1 MQRPVAPLPYPSSAM
16 NPELLPTEADWRTQL
31 AETQVHCAQVEAEL
45 AAARSRIEALE
56 EQLQAANSSSQRHYN
71 QLMALVQNIRLGL
84 MLVDDDSHIRFVN
97 QHFMDL
103 FSLTSDSLPADPD
116 AIIPYEAV
124 DIDSAFADSAAF
136 AARAQELH
144 QAGQTVLHELFTLAD
159 NRIVELDY
167 LVLDD
172 MQAGRLICY
181 RDVTERFQRDGQ
193 LQAMSYLSDHNPN
206 PILRLSATGE
216 PIYANPAAV
225 PVLDALMND
234 ARTELRHHLLSLV
247 RAALRRPVQ
256 HQQTLAVAG
265 QYYVFTAVAM
275 PGQSHA
281 TLYLTNITAR
291 QQAEQRLAE
300 QRRFYETIL
309 NQIPMAV
316 AVFDAE
322 HRYLFVNPTVE
333 PDATVRAWMLGRTDE
348 EASRQR
354 KRTRATLRQRRTAFA
369 RALRERREVTWEETR
384 RSEQEPRHM
393 LRSFRPV
400 TGPNGDLQMVISTGV
415 DITERKRV
423 EERAARQ
430 QEFYESILN
439 LLPVDVAVFD
449 PEHRF
454 LFVNPS
460 SVADPALRRQLI
472 GLSDAEY
479 FALRPQQPAQLVTQ
493 RQQYFELAVRTGT
506 DVTWEEM
513 RPGPRPKLILR
524 YLRPVFNADGSLRM
538 VVGSGID
545 ITARYIAEQLQ
556 RQVQQQ
562 LEEQQAFI
570 RQIVDTLPNVLYVV
584 DADDKVSFTN
594 RSYDLMA
601 VQSQH
606 WQPDGGVTINV
617 HNEMWHMHTL
627 NQQVRNTQQPLMH
640 EMPFTLKTGQTMY
653 YQVQKQPMLQAD
665 GRFSILTISTNVTA
679 IKQARM
685 ALERREK
692 QYHDLVYYS
701 QALICT
707 HDLQG
712 RLLSVNPAIERLMG
726 APAAKLVGHHL
737 AESVMPQHHVSM
749 QAYLD
754 GTLPASSE
762 PRVVAI
768 RTAKGEVRYLHYY
781 TYRVEEEGYPP
792 YIVAS
797 GYDVTVGIQA
807 QQALQKAKQEAE
819 ENARAKESFLARM
832 SHEIRTPLNGVLGMA
847 SLLEKTGLTTTQ
859 LEYLHTMQHAGQHLL
874 ALINDVLDMAKI
886 TTNHL
891 ELHHAPFDLALALHG
906 AGQTVAA
913 LAEQKGLQFHVEP
926 LAANCPRV
934 LGDAYRLHQVL
945 LNLLSNAIKFTE
957 QGSVRL
963 SAEVLRDTAQELT
976 VCFRVRDTGIGIPA
990 EQQTHIFDAFAQA
1003 SAETSRR
1010 FGGTGLGLAISRQLV
1025 SQMGGVLRL
1034 SSEVGVGTTFSF
1046 QLTLPQAP
1054 ETESNEHKT
1063 LASSISCESLRG
1075 LRVLLAE
1082 DNLVNQLIAKSVLE
1096 LWGVQ
1101 VQAVSNGTDALAELS
1116 TKHYDAA
1123 ILDIRMPGLN
1133 GVEVTTALRQLPDP
1147 ARASIPVIALTAN
1160 AFENDRATYLAAG
1173 MNACLT
1179 KPYEEAD
1186 LCELLVQLTQPPRL
1200 REAQ

>member
-1 MQRPVAPLPYPSSAM
+1 MNTELPHA
-16 NPELLPTEADWRTQL
+16 EADWRPLL
-31 AETQVHCAQVEAEL
+31 AETQAQCAQLEAEL
-45 AAARSRIEALE
+45 GVAQARIAALE
-56 EQLQAANSSSQRHYN
+56 GQLQAATSSSQRHYM
-71 QLMALVQNIRLGL
+71 QLAALVQNIRLGL
-84 MLVDDDSHIRFVN
+84 VLADSEGQISFVN
-97 QHFMDL
+97 QHFMEIFGL
-103 FSLTSDSLPADPD
+103 SSEGLPTDPD
-116 AIIPYEAV
+116 SPIPYHAIS
-124 DIDSAFADSAAF
+124 IDHAFADPAAF
-136 AARAQELH
+136 TARALELH
-144 QAGQTVLHELFTLAD
+144 YAGQTVLQEQFTLAD
-159 NRIVELDY
+159 GRIVELDY
-167 LVLDD
+167 LVLDEE
-172 MQAGRLICY
+172 QAGRLICY

-193 LQAMSYLSDHNPN
+193 LQDLSYLSDQNPN
-206 PILRLSATGE
+206 PILRLSAAGE

-225 PVLDALMND
+225 PVLEALMTD

-247 RAALRRPVQ
+247 RAALRRPAQ

-265 QYYVFTAVAM
+265 QYYVFTAVAT
-275 PGQSHA
+275 PGQSYA

-309 NQIPMAV
+309 NQLPMAV

-322 HRYLFVNPTVE
+322 HRYLFVNPAVE
-333 PDATVRAWMLGRTDE
+333 PDATMRAWMLGKTDE

-354 KRTRATLRQRRTAFA
+354 KRTRSTVRQRRAAFA

-384 RSEQEPRHM
+384 RGEQEPGHL
-393 LRSFRPV
+393 LRRFRPV
-400 TGPNGDLQMVISTGV
+400 SGLNGDLQMVISTGV
-415 DITERKRV
+415 DITERKRA
-423 EERAARQ
+423 EERATRQ

-460 SVADPALRRQLI
+460 SVADPVLRRQLI
-472 GLSDAEY
+472 GLSNAEY
-479 FALRPQQPAQLVTQ
+479 FALRPQQPARLATQ

-513 RPGPRPKLILR
+513 RPGHRPKLILR

-545 ITARYIAEQLQ
+545 ITARYMAEQLQ
-556 RQVQQQ
+556 RQVQRQ
-562 LEEQQAFI
+562 LEDQQAFV

-594 RSYDLMA
+594 RLYDVMA
-601 VQSQH
+601 AQSQH
-606 WQPDGGVTINV
+606 WQPDANV
-617 HNEMWHMHTL
+617 APTVYKEIKHMQML
-627 NQQVRNTQQPLMH
+627 NQQVRSTQQPLMH
-640 EMPFTLKTGQTMY
+640 EMPFTLNTGQTLY
-653 YQVQKQPMLQAD
+653 YQVQKQPMVQPD
-665 GRFSILTISTNVTA
+665 GRLSILTISTNVTA

-737 AESVMPQHHVSM
+737 GESVMHQHHDSM
-749 QAYLD
+749 QAYLE
-754 GTLPASSE
+754 GTLPVGSE

-768 RTAKGEVRYLHYY
+768 RTAHGEVRYLHYY
-781 TYRVEEEGYPP
+781 TYKVEEEGYPA

-797 GYDVTVGIQA
+797 GYDVTAGIQA

-913 LAEQKGLQFHVEP
+913 LAEHKGLEFYVEP
-926 LAANCPRV
+926 LATNCPRV

-963 SAEVLRDTAQELT
+963 SAEVLHDTTQELT
-976 VCFRVRDTGIGIPA
+976 VCFRVRDTGIGIAP
-990 EQQTHIFDAFAQA
+990 EQQAHIFDAFAQA

-1010 FGGTGLGLAISRQLV
+1010 FGGTGLGLAISQQLV
-1025 SQMGGVLRL
+1025 SQMGGVLQL
-1034 SSEVGVGTTFSF
+1034 HSEVGKGTTFSF
-1046 QLTLPQAP
+1046 QLTLPHAP
-1054 ETESNEHKT
+1054 ETTSSEH
-1063 LASSISCESLRG
+1063 LPVAANMNYEQLRG

-1082 DNLVNQLIAKSVLE
+1082 DNFVNQLIAKAVLE
-1096 LWGVQ
+1096 HWGVQ
-1101 VQAVSNGTDALAELS
+1101 VRAVANGTDALEELTTS
-1116 TKHYDAA
+1116 HYDAA

-1133 GVEVTTALRQLPDP
+1133 GVEVTTALRQLPDSTK
-1147 ARASIPVIALTAN
+1147 ASIPVIALTAN
-1160 AFENDRATYLAAG
+1160 AFQSDRATYLAAG

-1179 KPYEEAD
+1179 KPYEEDD
-1186 LCELLVQLTQPPRL
+1186 LCELLLQLTTRHKT
-1200 REAQ
+1200 

>member
-1 MQRPVAPLPYPSSAM
+1 MNTELPQP
-16 NPELLPTEADWRTQL
+16 EADWQTQL
-31 AETQVHCAQVEAEL
+31 AAARARCAQAEAEL
-45 AAARSRIEALE
+45 AAARTRITRLE
-56 EQLQAANSSSQRHYN
+56 EQLQAANSTSQRHYN

-84 MLVDDDSHIRFVN
+84 VLVDNNDHIRFVN
-97 QHFMDL
+97 QHFMEL
-103 FSLTSDSLPADPD
+103 FNLSSERLPTDPD
-116 AIIPYEAV
+116 APIPYETV
-124 DIDSAFADSAAF
+124 CIDQVFANPAAF
-136 AARAQELH
+136 TARAQELH
-144 QAGQTVLHELFTLAD
+144 EAGQTVLNEEFALAD

-167 LVLDD
+167 LVLDEL
-172 MQAGRLICY
+172 QAGRLICY
-181 RDVTERFQRDGQ
+181 RDVTERYQRDRQ
-193 LQAMSYLSDHNPN
+193 LQDMSYLSEQNPN
-206 PILRLSATGE
+206 PVLRLSAAGE
-216 PIYANPAAV
+216 PIYANQAAV

-265 QYYVFTAVAM
+265 QYYVFTAVAL

-291 QQAEQRLAE
+291 QLAEQRLAE

-309 NQIPMAV
+309 NQLPLAV
-316 AVFDAE
+316 SVFDAE

-384 RSEQEPRHM
+384 RGEQEPRHL
-393 LRSFRPV
+393 LRSYRPV
-400 TGPNGDLQMVISTGV
+400 TSAGGDLQMIISTGV
-415 DITERKRV
+415 DITERKRA

-460 SVADPALRRQLI
+460 SVADPAVRRQLI
-472 GLSDAEY
+472 GLSNAEY
-479 FALRPQQPAQLVTQ
+479 FALRPQQPDRLATQ

-545 ITARYIAEQLQ
+545 ITARYMAEQLQ

-562 LEEQQAFI
+562 LEEQQGFI

-584 DADDKVSFTN
+584 DADDRVSFTN
-594 RSYDLMA
+594 RSYDVLA
-601 VQSQH
+601 AQSQH
-606 WQPDGGVTINV
+606 WQLDVGATAKV
-617 HNEMWHMHTL
+617 HKETTHLQALTH
-627 NQQVRNTQQPLMH
+627 QVRNSRQPLMH
-640 EMPFTLKTGQTMY
+640 EMPFTLNTGQTLY

-665 GRFSILTISTNVTA
+665 GRLSILTISTNVTA
-679 IKQARM
+679 IKQART

-712 RLLSVNPAIERLMG
+712 RLLSVNPAIEQLMG
-726 APAAKLVGHHL
+726 APAAQLVGHHL
-737 AESVMPQHHVSM
+737 SESVMPQHQPSM

-797 GYDVTVGIQA
+797 GYDVTSGIQA
-807 QQALQKAKQEAE
+807 QHALQKAKQEAE
-819 ENARAKESFLARM
+819 ENARAKELFLARM

-847 SLLEKTGLTTTQ
+847 ALLEKTELTVTQ

-874 ALINDVLDMAKI
+874 SLINDVLDMAKI

-906 AGQTVAA
+906 AGQTVSA
-913 LAEQKGLQFHVEP
+913 LAEHKGLQFHVEP

-1010 FGGTGLGLAISRQLV
+1010 FGGTGLGLAISQQLV
-1025 SQMGGVLRL
+1025 SQMGGVLQL
-1034 SSEVGVGTTFSF
+1034 SSEVGVGTTFFF
-1046 QLTLPQAP
+1046 QLTLPHAP
-1054 ETESNEHKT
+1054 ETTESEHKT
-1063 LASSISCESLRG
+1063 LSANTDYELLRG

-1082 DNLVNQLIAKSVLE
+1082 DNVVNQLIAKSVLE
-1096 LWGVQ
+1096 HWGVQ
-1101 VQAVSNGTDALAELS
+1101 VCAVGNGTDALAELS
-1116 TKHYDAA
+1116 TGSYDAA

-1133 GVEVTTALRQLPDP
+1133 GVEVTTALRQLPD
-1147 ARASIPVIALTAN
+1147 AVIASIPIIALTAN
-1160 AFENDRATYLAAG
+1160 AFENDRAAYLAAG

-1179 KPYEEAD
+1179 KPYDETD
-1186 LCELLVQLTQPPRL
+1186 LCELLLQLTQPPGL
-1200 REAQ
+1200 HQTS

>member
-1 MQRPVAPLPYPSSAM
+1 M
-16 NPELLPTEADWRTQL
+16 NPELPHAEADWRARL
-31 AETQVHCAQVEAEL
+31 AETQAYGAQVETEL
-45 AAARSRIEALE
+45 AAAQARIAALE
-56 EQLQAANSSSQRHYN
+56 QQLQAANSSSQRHHR
-71 QLMALVQNIRLGL
+71 QLAALVQNIRLGL
-84 MLVDDDSHIRFVN
+84 VLVDNDSQIRFVN

-103 FSLTSDSLPADPD
+103 FGLSSESLPADPD

-124 DIDSAFADSAAF
+124 HIDPAFADPVAF
-136 AARAQELH
+136 RARAQELH
-144 QAGQTVLHELFTLAD
+144 QNGQTVLREQFTLAD

-167 LVLDD
+167 LVLDE

-181 RDVTERFQRDGQ
+181 RDVTEHFQRDGQ
-193 LQAMSYLSDHNPN
+193 LQAMSYLSDQNPN

-225 PVLDALMND
+225 PVLDALVSD

-265 QYYVFTAVAM
+265 QYYVFTAVAT
-275 PGQSHA
+275 PGQAYA

-291 QQAEQRLAE
+291 QHAEQRLTE
-300 QRRFYETIL
+300 QRKFYETIL
-309 NQIPMAV
+309 NQIPMALS
-316 AVFDAE
+316 VFDAE

-333 PDATVRAWMLGRTDE
+333 PDATVRAWMLGKTDE

-354 KRTRATLRQRRTAFA
+354 KHTRTTLRQRRSAFA
-369 RALRERREVTWEETR
+369 RALRDRREVTWEETR
-384 RSEQEPRHM
+384 RGEQEPRHM

-400 TGPNGDLQMVISTGV
+400 SGLTGDLQIVISTGV

-460 SVADPALRRQLI
+460 SVADPVLRRQII
-472 GLSDAEY
+472 GLSNDEY
-479 FALRPQQPAQLVTQ
+479 FALRPQQPARLVTQ

-545 ITARYIAEQLQ
+545 ITARYMAEQLQ
-556 RQVQQQ
+556 RQVQRQ
-562 LEEQQAFI
+562 LEEQQAFV

-594 RSYDLMA
+594 RSYDVIA
-601 VQSQH
+601 AQSQH
-606 WQPDGGVTINV
+606 WQLDVSVAPAV
-617 HNEMWHMHTL
+617 HKEITHMQLL

-640 EMPFTLKTGQTMY
+640 EMPFTMNSGQMMY

-665 GRFSILTISTNVTA
+665 GRLSILTISTNVTA

-726 APAAKLVGHHL
+726 LPAAKLVGHHL
-737 AESVMPQHHVSM
+737 DESVMSQHHVSM
-749 QAYLD
+749 QAYLE
-754 GTLPASSE
+754 GTLPVSSD

-768 RTAKGEVRYLHYY
+768 RTAHGEVRYLHYY
-781 TYRVEEEGYPP
+781 TYKVEEEGYPP

-797 GYDVTVGIQA
+797 GYDVTAGIQA

-913 LAEQKGLQFHVEP
+913 LAEHKGLKFYVEP

-963 SAEVLRDTAQELT
+963 SAEVLSDAAQELT
-976 VCFRVRDTGIGIPA
+976 VCFRVRDTGIGIPP
-990 EQQTHIFDAFAQA
+990 EQQVHIFDAFAQA

-1010 FGGTGLGLAISRQLV
+1010 FGGTGLGLAISQQLV

-1034 SSEVGVGTTFSF
+1034 SSEVGTGTTFSF
-1046 QLTLPQAP
+1046 QLTLPHAP
-1054 ETESNEHKT
+1054 ETTTSEHEP
-1063 LASSISCESLRG
+1063 LVASTNYESLRG

-1082 DNLVNQLIAKSVLE
+1082 DNFVNQLIAKAVLE
-1096 LWGVQ
+1096 HWGVQ
-1101 VQAVSNGTDALAELS
+1101 VCAVGDGVDALVELS
-1116 TKHYDAA
+1116 TNQYDAA
-1123 ILDIRMPGLN
+1123 ILDIRMPGLS
-1133 GVEVTTALRQLPDP
+1133 GVEVTTALRQLPE
-1147 ARASIPVIALTAN
+1147 AAKASIPVIALTAN
-1160 AFENDRATYLAAG
+1160 AFESDRATYLAAG

-1179 KPYEEAD
+1179 KPYEETD
-1186 LCELLVQLTQPPRL
+1186 LCELLLLLTAHH
-1200 REAQ
+1200 EM